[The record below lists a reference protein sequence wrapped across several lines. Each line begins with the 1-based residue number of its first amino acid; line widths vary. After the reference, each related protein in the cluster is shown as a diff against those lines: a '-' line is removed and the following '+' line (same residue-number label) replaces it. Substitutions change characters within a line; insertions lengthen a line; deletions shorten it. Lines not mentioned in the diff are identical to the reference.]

1 MLKII
6 TRRLGLG
13 LITLWVV
20 SMMVFAATEILPG
33 DVATAIL
40 GKQATPEMIDTVRKE
55 LGLDRPAVI
64 RYTQWLK
71 GLVTG
76 DLGNSLAT
84 GRKISQLIGERL
96 GNTILLAF
104 LTAMF
109 AVPLSIALGL
119 ISAMFPGSYFDR
131 TVSMGALCIVS
142 VPEFFIGVLLVF
154 IFSVNLHWLPALA
167 MPTGKTGL
175 FEIIRSLGLPII
187 TLTGAIM
194 AHMTRMTKASVLNVL
209 SSPYIE
215 MAILKGV
222 PRKTIILTHALPN
235 ALSPIF
241 NVVALNLAYLISGV
255 VIVETIFAYP
265 GLAKL
270 MVDAVT
276 TRDIPLVQ
284 ACAMIFCTTYVGLNL
299 LADLFST
306 ISNPRLRYLK

>member
-1 MLKII
+1 MYKII
-6 TRRLGLG
+6 ARRLGLG
-13 LITLWVV
+13 LLTLWAV

-40 GKQATPEMIDTVRKE
+40 GQNATPEMVEMIRKE
-55 LGLDRPAVI
+55 LGLDRPAVV
-64 RYTQWLK
+64 RYGQWLQD
-71 GLVTG
+71 LVTG

-96 GNTILLAF
+96 GNTVLLAF

-109 AVPLSIALGL
+109 AVPLSITLGL

-131 TVSMGALCIVS
+131 AVSMGTLCIVS
-142 VPEFFIGVLLVF
+142 VPEFFIAVLLVF
-154 IFSVNLHWLPALA
+154 IFAVNLHWFPALA
-167 MPTGKTGL
+167 MPTGKTGIFEL
-175 FEIIRSLGLPII
+175 FQSLALPII

-194 AHMTRMTKASVLNVL
+194 AHMTRMTRASVLNVL
-209 SSPYIE
+209 SSPYVE
-215 MAILKGV
+215 MSILKGV
-222 PRKTIILTHALPN
+222 PKKTIILKHALPN

-255 VIVETIFAYP
+255 MIVETIFAYP

-270 MVDAVT
+270 MVDGVA

-284 ACAMIFCTTYVGLNL
+284 ACAMIFCSTYVGLNL

>member
-6 TRRLGLG
+6 ARRLGLG
-13 LITLWVV
+13 LITLLVV

-40 GKQATPEMIDTVRKE
+40 GKQATPEMIETVRKE
-55 LGLDRPAVI
+55 LGLDRPAVV
-64 RYTQWLK
+64 RYAQWLK

-84 GRKISQLIGERL
+84 GREISQLIGERL
-96 GNTILLAF
+96 GNTILLAC
-104 LTAMF
+104 LTALF

-119 ISAMFPGSYFDR
+119 LSAMFPGSYFDR
-131 TVSMGALCIVS
+131 AVSTGALCVVS

-154 IFSVNLHWLPALA
+154 IFSVKLHWLPALA
-167 MPTGKTGL
+167 MPTGKTGI
-175 FEIIRSLGLPII
+175 FELLRSLGLPII

-194 AHMTRMTKASVLNVL
+194 AHMTRMTRASVLNVL

>member
-187 TLTGAIM
+187 TLTGALM

>member
-1 MLKII
+1 MLNII
-6 TRRLGLG
+6 IRRLGLG

-33 DVATAIL
+33 DVTTAIL
-40 GKQATPEMIDTVRKE
+40 GKQATPQMIDTVRKE
-55 LGLDRPAVI
+55 LGLDRPAVV

-71 GLVTG
+71 DLVTG

-84 GRKISQLIGERL
+84 GREISQLIGERL
-96 GNTILLAF
+96 GNTILLAS

-131 TVSMGALCIVS
+131 TVSMGTLCIVS

-154 IFSVNLHWLPALA
+154 VFSVNLHWLPALA

-175 FEIIRSLGLPII
+175 FEIVRSLALPII

-241 NVVALNLAYLISGV
+241 NVVALNMAYLISGV